1 MRVNDFVIINKAI
14 QKTAEHETFKQE
26 LMKLGVFDFIHQ
38 TVESLHD
45 HEDKIDELQKEVKKI
60 KKREKE
66 MRETYLPDQFEEY
79 KKSMADSI
87 IETVNNMNGG
97 PVTEGKVLDMLQNE
111 RSTNIKADIDVLAQK
126 VDKLVENEI
135 IKMVDLVDEQGVQI
149 KDAKVF
155 ADNMNTMVMKHEQ
168 QFEEELLEP
177 EKLTD
182 EQDAMLGLYK
192 KHGMKFDKDSNIVI
206 LTKK

>member
-1 MRVNDFVIINKAI
+1 
-14 QKTAEHETFKQE
+14 
-26 LMKLGVFDFIHQ
+26 
-38 TVESLHD
+38 
-45 HEDKIDELQKEVKKI
+45 
-60 KKREKE
+60 

-135 IKMVDLVDEQGVQI
+135 IKMVDLVDE
-149 KDAKVF
+149 
-155 ADNMNTMVMKHEQ
+155 
-168 QFEEELLEP
+168 
-177 EKLTD
+177 
-182 EQDAMLGLYK
+182 
-192 KHGMKFDKDSNIVI
+192 
-206 LTKK
+206 